1 MAAVL
6 ATLSLGDNVQAN
18 LSAELQRSA
27 LGGDVRV
34 VAAAGERTLFEMG
47 SVPATLTADPAVLGV
62 TARLEVPAEPRSTG
76 GNERSSSWVP
86 GFESGFMLVG
96 LERSQHAEPV
106 GRLAAGRWPAPN
118 ASEVA
123 LTQAMVDARGYALD
137 DTIVFA
143 TPYGLAALDVV
154 GLLEDGR
161 GAAVLNQGRIGIVER
176 STLSQALGLDGRATQ
191 LDVRLTD
198 REPHAVQAALMHL
211 EGVLPARLIALRAS
225 APTGGADGLLDTLE
239 AGLQVLAVMLTVLGS
254 FMAYNT
260 FAASSLDRRHELRLL
275 RTVCLSRRD
284 VRALALW
291 EAGLTALVGVAMG
304 LALGLVLTWLLA
316 ALNAV
321 VLGFTVRTLTVS
333 PAAVVLAAFA
343 GVASG
348 LVAAWQPAQ
357 SASLQAPLGVQTQT
371 QTAKPSPRRVLAWL
385 AVGLIAALVP
395 AAGWVAL
402 VAGGAALVALG
413 VTLSAGGLAL
423 APCLAGTLQRR
434 APAGWT
440 DARLL
445 GGFMERN
452 VERNGVAM
460 ATVAVGVGLVLGVAA
475 MMSSINVE
483 VRQWV
488 NATIAGDLF
497 VTSPS
502 GFPEDFKVRSE
513 VQSDVLVASP
523 VAVRVVRAEGP
534 GGQQR
539 SVNAVFVEPERY
551 QSNLNL
557 GGFVT
562 PDGHADDGSLGA
574 ALAAGDVLVSEV
586 LQRRLDLP
594 PGSTLE
600 LRTLSGYAPFRV
612 AGSVVDFTGGGDS
625 LVLPYEALS
634 RFGGGRA
641 NVFVIGLEPNVNAAA
656 ARERLQA
663 SFPDTPLIATS
674 SESYRASIVN
684 TVNASFAATRS
695 LLVLA
700 LVLAG
705 LGVTNALGMNLNA
718 RSHEWAVL
726 RALGMTRARAVRL
739 AALEGLLITVLGVT
753 FGAAFGVMLSRLVA
767 QGASAI
773 TGFSLAPT
781 VPFTVLAWVLLGA
794 IPLGVMASVWPAFR
808 VARVSPARAFGAT
821 ELGQ

>member
-1 MAAVL
+1 VRRRPSRTLAAATSVAVGVAAVL

-34 VAAAGERTLFEMG
+34 VAAAGERTLFETG
-47 SVPATLTADPAVLGV
+47 SLPATLTADPAVTGV
-62 TARLEVPAEPRSTG
+62 TTRLEMPAEPRTPG
-76 GNERSSSWVP
+76 GDEPASSWVP

-96 LERSQHAEPV
+96 LERPNHAEPV
-106 GRLAAGRWPAPN
+106 GRLAAGRWPSPDA
-118 ASEVA
+118 AEVA
-123 LTQAMVDARGYALD
+123 LAQAFVNARGFDLS
-137 DTIVFA
+137 DTLVFA
-143 TPYGLAALDVV
+143 TPYGPITLEVV
-154 GLLEDGR
+154 GVLEDGR
-161 GAAVLNQGRIGIVER
+161 GAAVLNQGRIGMVER
-176 STLSQALGLDGRATQ
+176 STLAQALGLGGRATQ

-198 REPHAVQAALMHL
+198 REEQAVQAALIHL
-211 EGVLPARLIALRAS
+211 EGILPARLIALRAS
-225 APTGGADGLLDTLE
+225 APTGGAGGLLETLE

-275 RTVCLSRRD
+275 RTVCLSRGD

-291 EAGLTALVGVAMG
+291 EAGMTALVGVAMG
-304 LALGLVLTWLLA
+304 LTLGLVLTWLLA

-333 PAAVVLAAFA
+333 PAAVMLSAFA

-348 LVAAWQPAQ
+348 MVAAWRPAQ
-357 SASLQAPLGVQTQT
+357 EASLQAPLGVQTQV
-371 QTAKPSPRRVLAWL
+371 QAAASPARRVLIWL
-385 AVGLIAALVP
+385 AVGLVAALVP

-413 VTLSAGGLAL
+413 VTLSAGGLVL
-423 APCLAGTLQRR
+423 VPRLAGTLQRR
-434 APAGWT
+434 SPASWT
-440 DARLL
+440 EARLL

-502 GFPEDFKVRSE
+502 GFPEDFKGRSE
-513 VQSDVLVASP
+513 AQPGVLAASP

-551 QSNLNL
+551 QSNLDL

-562 PDGHADDGSLGA
+562 PDGRADDGSLSA

-586 LQRRLDLP
+586 LQRRLNLP
-594 PGSTLE
+594 PGSMLE

-612 AGSVVDFTGGGDS
+612 AGTVVDFTGGGDS
-625 LVLPYEALS
+625 LVLPYEALE

-641 NVFVIGLEPNVNAAA
+641 NVFVIGLQPNVRADG

-663 SFPDTPLIATS
+663 C
-674 SESYRASIVN
+674 
-684 TVNASFAATRS
+684 

-700 LVLAG
+700 LILAG
-705 LGVTNALGMNLNA
+705 LGVTNALAMNLNA

-726 RALGMTRARAVRL
+726 RALGMTRSRAVRL
-739 AALEGLLITVLGVT
+739 AALEGLLITTLGVT

-773 TGFSLAPT
+773 TGFSLTPT
-781 VPFTVLAWVLLGA
+781 VPFTVLAWVLVGA
-794 IPLGVMASVWPAFR
+794 IPLGVMASVWPAIR
-808 VARVSPARAFGAT
+808 VARVSPARAFDAK